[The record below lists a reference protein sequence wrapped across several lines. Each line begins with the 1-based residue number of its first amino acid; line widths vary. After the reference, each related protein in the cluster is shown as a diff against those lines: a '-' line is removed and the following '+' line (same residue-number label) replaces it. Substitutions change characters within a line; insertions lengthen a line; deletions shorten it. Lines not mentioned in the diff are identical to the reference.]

1 MNRKRHAAAI
11 FLILTLLTIGFWL
24 SIGYYHSYIDHE
36 DSVIYFVKKRPTLRR
51 EFVNPFA
58 NEGNPLPFNEL
69 SPDIQKELSDYCK
82 YAYGIT
88 HTDAKTLENCRE
100 RIVREVQ

>member
-1 MNRKRHAAAI
+1 MNRKRYVAAI
-11 FLILTLLTIGFWL
+11 FMILALFTIGFWL

-36 DSVIYFVKKRPTLRR
+36 DNVIFFLKRRLTLRR

-58 NEGNPLPFNEL
+58 NEGNPLPANEL
-69 SPDIQKELSDYCK
+69 SPDIQKELSEYCK
-82 YAYGIT
+82 YAYGIAQ
-88 HTDAKTLENCRE
+88 TDEKSIEGCRK